1 MKKSEIL
8 WNEFIR
14 VHNLY
19 LSGYATFSDRARS
32 LIKFKTAFIAEE

>member
-14 VHNLY
+14 VHRLY
-19 LSGYATFSDRARS
+19 LCGYSTLKKRAEAF
-32 LIKFKTAFIAEE
+32 IKFKTAFIAGE